1 MARKKALIG
10 EFVGTFILMYT
21 VGCNVLS
28 GTAAAGSSIAFSLMV
43 GIYALGK
50 VSGANFNPAVSFALG
65 LVDKLPWVDVAAYSV
80 VQILAGALAG
90 ISAHGTFPNHKYE
103 LELGPASGFEWWQ
116 AGVCELLYTFMLC
129 FAVLNT
135 ACSAANANGQFY
147 GLSIGLVIIAG
158 AFGAGAVSGG
168 CFNPAVAFGVYMG
181 GEFVPE
187 SLSNVPVYAA
197 FELIGAALAAFLFKQ
212 VRPDAFENGEAGA
225 EMKAKVISE
234 ILGTYMLVLTVGLNV
249 LAASPAAP
257 FSIAAS
263 LMVMVFSLG
272 DVSGAHFNPAVT
284 VSILA
289 IGKIKGKEA
298 VVYMAVQV
306 LAALVAGLTYS
317 MIYNGKGFTLGP
329 NDPFGLPEVAVAEA
343 FFTFVLCFVVISVA
357 CSPSAEGKHY
367 SQVYG
372 LAIGACIVV
381 GGFAIGSISGA
392 SLNPAV
398 SIATFAIGG
407 FHFGFTSTLYTV
419 FELAGAGVAALIYF
433 QTHEDVEC
441 GPAGNSDSDEEEESD
456 FEKPA

>member
-1 MARKKALIG
+1 MARKRALVG
-10 EFVGTFILMYT
+10 EFVGTFLLMFT

-28 GTAAAGSSIAFSLMV
+28 GTAAAGSSIGFSLMV

-116 AGVCELLYTFMLC
+116 AGVCELVYTFMLC

-168 CFNPAVAFGVYMG
+168 CFNPAVAFGVYTG
-181 GEFVPE
+181 GNHSPG
-187 SLSNVPVYAA
+187 SLSYFPVYAT
-197 FELIGAALAAFLFKQ
+197 FEFVGGALAAFLFKQ
-212 VRPDAFENGEAGA
+212 VRPDAFEDGESGA

-234 ILGTYMLVLTVGLNV
+234 ALGTYMLVLTVGLNV

-284 VSILA
+284 ISILA
-289 IGKIKGKEA
+289 IGKIKAKEA
-298 VVYMAVQV
+298 VVYMVVQV
-306 LAALVAGLTYS
+306 CAALVAGYTYS
-317 MIYNGKGFTLGP
+317 VIYGGKSFALGP

-357 CSPSAEGKHY
+357 CSPSAEGKNY

-372 LAIGACIVV
+372 LAIGSCIVV
-381 GGFAIGSISGA
+381 GGFAIGSISGG

-398 SIATFAIGG
+398 SIGTFAIGG
-407 FHFGFTSTLYTV
+407 FKFGVTAALYTE

-433 QTHEDVEC
+433 QTHEDVESC
-441 GPAGNSDSDEEEESD
+441 GQAGESESD
-456 FEKPA
+456 VSESDVEK

>member
-1 MARKKALIG
+1 MARKRALVG
-10 EFVGTFILMYT
+10 EFVGTFLLMFT

-28 GTAAAGSSIAFSLMV
+28 GTAAAGSSIGFSLMV

-116 AGVCELLYTFMLC
+116 AGVCELVYTFMLC

-168 CFNPAVAFGVYMG
+168 CFNPAVAFGVYTG
-181 GEFVPE
+181 GNHSPG
-187 SLSNVPVYAA
+187 SLSYFPVYAT
-197 FELIGAALAAFLFKQ
+197 FEFVGGALAAFLFKQ
-212 VRPDAFENGEAGA
+212 VRPDAFEDGESGA

-234 ILGTYMLVLTVGLNV
+234 ALGTYMLVLTVGLNV
-249 LAASPAAP
+249 LAKSPSGA

-263 LMVMVFSLG
+263 LMCMIFALG

-284 VSILA
+284 AAILGIKKIDAKDAAIYVGAQVIGGILA
-289 IGKIKGKEA
+289 ACTYTGIYQGKSF
-298 VVYMAVQV
+298 
-306 LAALVAGLTYS
+306 ALGP
-317 MIYNGKGFTLGP
+317 GKGF
-329 NDPFGLPEVAVAEA
+329 GLAEVGAAEI
-343 FFTFVLCFVVISVA
+343 FFTFVLCFVVLSVA
-357 CSPSAEGKHY
+357 CSPSADKGKY
-367 SQVYG
+367 SEVFG
-372 LAIGACIVV
+372 LAIGSCVTV
-381 GGFAIGSISGA
+381 GGFAIGSISGG

-398 SIATFAIGG
+398 SFGIAAGDAIGG
-407 FHFGFTSTLYTV
+407 ANFGGIFKEGMLYTV
-419 FELAGAGVAALIYF
+419 FELMGAGAAALAYF
-433 QTHEDVEC
+433 GTHAAAEK
-441 GPAGNSDSDEEEESD
+441 AESA
-456 FEKPA
+456 EV